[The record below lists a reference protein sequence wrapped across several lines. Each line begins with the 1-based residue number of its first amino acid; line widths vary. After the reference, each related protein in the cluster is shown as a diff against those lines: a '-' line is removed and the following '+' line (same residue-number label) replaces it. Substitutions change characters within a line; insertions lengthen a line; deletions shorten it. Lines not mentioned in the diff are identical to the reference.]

1 MCRRF
6 VSTSASLGAH
16 LVGMIDHISGGIV
29 AAALFMGAA
38 TPLFYELGVEMTYP
52 EPEVIS
58 NSIVTLWNNAGG
70 MVFLFT
76 LPGLLNSQVLN
87 LVCLGAGS
95 VCLLCVA
102 VFDCGTGAHE
112 VYRRQEAE
120 QKSES
125 RWDD

>member
-1 MCRRF
+1 
-6 VSTSASLGAH
+6 
-16 LVGMIDHISGGIV
+16 MIGGIV

-38 TPLFYELGVEMTYP
+38 TPLFYELGVEMTHP

-76 LPGLLNSQVLN
+76 LPGLLSSQVLN

-95 VCLLCVA
+95 LCLLCVV
-102 VFDCGTGAHE
+102 VFDCGIDSKE
-112 VYRRQEAE
+112 VYKRQEAE
-120 QKSES
+120 RKPGSP
-125 RWDD
+125 WD

>member
-1 MCRRF
+1 MGVCM
-6 VSTSASLGAH
+6 A
-16 LVGMIDHISGGIV
+16 GGIV

-76 LPGLLNSQVLN
+76 LPGLLSSQVLN
-87 LVCLGAGS
+87 LVCLGAGL
-95 VCLLCVA
+95 VCLLCTI
-102 VFDCGTGAHE
+102 VFDCGIGGSKE

-120 QKSES
+120 QTSSS
-125 RWDD
+125 RWD